1 MDGDGYLTQSEFI
14 GVSCFLSEVFHSLF
28 LKMMLFKL
36 YNILFLKGC
45 VQDRD
50 LLSDLSKINLDSM
63 HMFEGPENAQKSK
76 NNCKMTCCWPKP
88 WGINK
93 DKRNLNWSLILRNKK
108 CFIFYRQFFKKG
120 KFWTK
125 HNVDIIVSTSKIIF
139 YCEVYD
145 CYLEEM
151 AGAWQLTFNQ
161 NLIFF
166 NFKNKEDDKLELIIK
181 YLSTSEAV
189 KGSMPSLQ
197 ALLFLSPPLFV
208 LIASW
213 CSTNMVYLF
222 STCHCILYQAVTRE
236 LIICQH
242 NEID

>member
-1 MDGDGYLTQSEFI
+1 MHKKVKTTVKWLAVGPNHEASI
-14 GVSCFLSEVFHSLF
+14 
-28 LKMMLFKL
+28 
-36 YNILFLKGC
+36 
-45 VQDRD
+45 
-50 LLSDLSKINLDSM
+50 KI
-63 HMFEGPENAQKSK
+63 KK
-76 NNCKMTCCWPKP
+76 
-88 WGINK
+88 
-93 DKRNLNWSLILRNKK
+93 NLNWSLILRNKK

-197 ALLFLSPPLFV
+197 ALLFLCPPLFV

-213 CSTNMVYLF
+213 CSTNMVDLF

-242 NEID
+242 NEIDLTELKSCPANN

>member
-1 MDGDGYLTQSEFI
+1 M
-14 GVSCFLSEVFHSLF
+14 
-28 LKMMLFKL
+28 
-36 YNILFLKGC
+36 
-45 VQDRD
+45 
-50 LLSDLSKINLDSM
+50 
-63 HMFEGPENAQKSK
+63 
-76 NNCKMTCCWPKP
+76 
-88 WGINK
+88 
-93 DKRNLNWSLILRNKK
+93 RNKK

-120 KFWTK
+120 KFWQ
-125 HNVDIIVSTSKIIF
+125 KIQSIL
-139 YCEVYD
+139 CKCDTQNSRTIYD

-161 NLIFF
+161 NLLFF

-213 CSTNMVYLF
+213 CSTNMEYLF